1 MNRRQITLSIL
12 KKTIFYLLLASFI
25 ALSIRHQYLLL
36 SYREWGDESET
47 IVAAK
52 MMASGMKLYSEI
64 FNHHGP
70 LTFLPGVLTEKFGNF
85 GVVGHRIFISALQI
99 ASILA
104 IYTSPIFKSKWVRLL
119 ASVTSATFILSY
131 LPDIFGHMYKY
142 QTITGILIAIILV
155 QYTIPSIFCPE
166 KIKSHQILL
175 GNALISSLP
184 FLAIT
189 YLPISAS
196 LFIASFRPK
205 KYKVCLA
212 GSASGLIGNLIFLGA
227 YGSIPG
233 FLAFHVY
240 LNSKILPLY
249 TAQEVG
255 WPLIANAFNTL
266 TGDLNHFLSLLFIL
280 TGSLALA
287 QQEKRFPWRTII
299 LDGGIISLLVRGS
312 GFHGMPFFYAILPFI
327 VLTLSTIN
335 ISNKSIKIVAIA
347 LIVLCMLKISF
358 ILGDK
363 RKITSSAIPS
373 STEFSRLVKKI
384 TEPEDKIIVYSFNN
398 FEYLAS
404 DRLPASGHFFYLPW
418 QEKYNLS
425 PKLGISINACK
436 QIKEVAPKI
445 MYIDKWKVWNAYPW
459 DSYAGCVQELIDSN
473 YHQINPGK
481 PYYIRKD
488 LLQNS
493 EISRAIAESF

>member
-1 MNRRQITLSIL
+1 MNRRQIALNIL
-12 KKTIFYLLLASFI
+12 KNAIFFLLLAIFI
-25 ALSIRHQYLLL
+25 ALSIRHQFLLL
-36 SYREWGDESET
+36 SYKEWGDESET

-70 LTFLPGVLTEKFGNF
+70 LTFLPGLLTEKFGNF

-99 ASILA
+99 VSILA
-104 IYTSPIFKSKWVRLL
+104 IYASPIFKSRWTRLL
-119 ASVTSATFILSY
+119 ASVVSATVILSY

-142 QTITGILIAIILV
+142 QTITGILISIILV
-155 QYTIPSIFCPE
+155 QYTIPSIYCPE

-184 FLAIT
+184 FLAVT

-196 LFIASFRPK
+196 LFIASFRAK
-205 KYKVCLA
+205 KFKDCLA
-212 GSASGLIGNLIFLGA
+212 GSALGLIGNLIFLGA

-240 LNSKILPLY
+240 LNSKILPIY
-249 TAQEVG
+249 NGQEVG
-255 WPLIANAFNTL
+255 WPLIINSANTL

-287 QQEKRFPWRTII
+287 QQEKRFPWRTMT
-299 LDGGIISLLVRGS
+299 LVGGIISLLVRGS

-335 ISNKSIKIVAIA
+335 ISNKSTKIVAIA
-347 LIVLCMLKISF
+347 LVVLCMLKISF
-358 ILGDK
+358 VLGDK
-363 RKITSSAIPS
+363 REITSSKIPT
-373 STEFSRLVKKI
+373 STEFSRLVNKI
-384 TEPEDKIIVYSFNN
+384 TEPEDKIIVYSFRN

-418 QEKYNLS
+418 QKKYNSS
-425 PKLGISINACK
+425 PKFGISINACK
-436 QIKEVAPKI
+436 QIKEAAPKI
-445 MYIDKWKVWNAYPW
+445 MLIDKWKVWDAYPW
-459 DSYAGCVQELIDSN
+459 DSYARCVQKLIDSN

-488 LLQNS
+488 LLENA
-493 EISRAIAESF
+493 EISRVITESF